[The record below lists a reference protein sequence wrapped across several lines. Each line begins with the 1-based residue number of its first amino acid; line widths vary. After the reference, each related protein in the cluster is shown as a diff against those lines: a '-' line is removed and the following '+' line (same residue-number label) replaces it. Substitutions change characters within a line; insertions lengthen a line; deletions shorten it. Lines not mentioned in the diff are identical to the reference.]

1 MANPS
6 PTVPTAPPA
15 LHLALARDILRHLR
29 ARGAR
34 TGERLS
40 RLALAKELGVSRTP
54 VAGAMALL
62 ESLGVVA
69 AEGRTVLLR
78 DPGFDPAGLGLP
90 EGTED
95 VEDDEIARLIVTL
108 ARDRHAEA
116 LPEEVSERLLQAR
129 YGAGRAVVAG
139 ALRRLAEVGAATR
152 NRGHGWRFVPGYA
165 SAEERAASYRF
176 RMMIEPAGLME
187 PGFVLP
193 AGWAG
198 RMRAMHEGFLARP
211 WPAIDPVAFF
221 ETNAAF
227 HKGLAEASG
236 NRFLI
241 QAVEQQNQLR
251 RFLNYDWQRGPERVR
266 VSAAEHLGIL
276 DALEAGE
283 RGEAAERMHRHL
295 AGTAALPW
303 RGRHPPGG

>member
-6 PTVPTAPPA
+6 PIGAGAPPA

-29 ARGAR
+29 ARGAAA
-34 TGERLS
+34 GERLS
-40 RLALAKELGVSRTP
+40 RLALAKALGVSRTP
-54 VAGAMALL
+54 VAGAMAVL
-62 ESLGVVA
+62 EAHGVVV
-69 AEGRTVLLR
+69 AEGRAVHLR
-78 DPGFDPAGLGLP
+78 DPGFDLARLGAL
-90 EGTED
+90 EAAQG
-95 VEDDEIARLIVTL
+95 DEIAQLIVTL
-108 ARDRHAEA
+108 AQDRHAGA
-116 LPEEVSERLLQAR
+116 LPEEVSERLLLAR
-129 YGAGRAVVAG
+129 YGVGRAVVAG

-176 RMMIEPAGLME
+176 RMMIEPAALME
-187 PGFVLP
+187 PGFALP

-198 RMRAMHEGFLARP
+198 RMRAMHEGFLARS

-227 HKGLAEASG
+227 HRGLAEASG
-236 NRFLI
+236 NRFLA

-276 DALEAGE
+276 EALEAGE